1 MHARRAA
8 VLALLCRTS
17 DRTHGAAR
25 GAAELAPLVARR
37 LGTSARFVGTPG
49 EPRAGDFAVDLR
61 DGRGCLLEAGG
72 QVEDALEAG
81 IAPVLLAGD
90 CSVALATLPRLAACR
105 PRARVLWLDAH
116 GDFNTPDSS
125 ASGYLGG
132 MALSGACGL
141 WASGLQGTMPPERV
155 VLAGVRDLDGLER
168 ELLERSPVTVIGAS
182 LETLVYVQNA
192 LDRAPVYVHLD
203 LDVLDPASFPA
214 LFPVPGGLAP
224 EKLYDLFEAVA
235 GECEIV
241 GVEVTALEA
250 SEDPLERAA
259 AASTALEVLD
269 PLLATLD
276 RDAGRA
282 STH

>member
-116 GDFNTPDSS
+116 GDFNTPDTTE
-125 ASGYLGG
+125 SGFLGG
-132 MALSGACGL
+132 MCLAGACGE
-141 WASGLQGTMPPERV
+141 WDAGFGKTIPPARA
-155 VLAGVRDLDGLER
+155 VLAGVRDLDPSER
-168 ELLERSPVTVIGAS
+168 RLLERSEAAVIGAS
-182 LETLVYVQNA
+182 VLETLVAAKNL
-192 LDRAPVYVHLD
+192 LDGAPVYVHLD
-203 LDVLDPASFPA
+203 LDVLDPEVFPA
-214 LFPVPGGLAP
+214 QFPAQGGLDP
-224 EKLYDLFEAVA
+224 EKLYDLLESVTEECELVGLEITAFEAP
-235 GECEIV
+235 
-241 GVEVTALEA
+241 
-250 SEDPLERAA
+250 EDEEERADA
-259 AASTALEVLD
+259 AATAMYVLE
-269 PLLATLD
+269 PLL
-276 RDAGRA
+276 DAVPAGA
-282 STH
+282 SA